1 MYMILLGLEP
11 PLCFPPAHTLEALWT
26 PALVCIVRIVPY
38 LLASL
43 ALTAFSSYQNH
54 PLEAL
59 LSYAPSATCWASADT
74 VFATFCAL
82 PLTTD

>member
-1 MYMILLGLEP
+1 MYTILLGLEP
-11 PLCFPPAHTLEALWT
+11 PLCCSPTRTLEVLWT
-26 PALVCIVRIVPY
+26 PTLVCIVRVVSY
-38 LLASL
+38 LLATL

-59 LSYAPSATCWASADT
+59 LSYAPSATCWASSDT